1 MILDKIN
8 PVKIFKSLQGCL
20 EDLARFA
27 KYKSII
33 AELQKDGKLDAIGL
47 LVDADSN
54 LYIGV
59 NLNPELLM
67 YSETS
72 SESVEL
78 KMISDRMKKYTE
90 FLTKEGILDS
100 VKVEYDRIKNEEYY
114 GYILQITFDYKK
126 YKRPVLVYAV
136 SYFSTLAL
144 ILIGLALWLF

>member
-114 GYILQITFDYKK
+114 GYILQITFDYKT
-126 YKRPVLVYAV
+126 YNRPVLVYAV

>member
-1 MILDKIN
+1 MILDKIH

-27 KYKSII
+27 KYKLII
-33 AELQKDGKLDAIGL
+33 AELQRDGKLDAIGL
-47 LVDADSN
+47 SVDVDSN

-59 NLNPELLM
+59 NLNPELLL

-78 KMISDRMKKYTE
+78 KMISDRMK
-90 FLTKEGILDS
+90 
-100 VKVEYDRIKNEEYY
+100 NEEYY
-114 GYILQITFDYKK
+114 GYVLQITFDFKK
-126 YKRPVLVYAV
+126 YKRPALVYAI
-136 SYFSTLAL
+136 SYFSTITL